1 MRLDEYLVSEKLVS
15 SRTRGKHLIERGSV
29 KVDGTVQV
37 KPSHKVNYGQKVTI
51 EGEDEPQGYFKLKG
65 IQDATGLIREGD
77 TVLDIGSSAG
87 GFLMYASPIA
97 SQLVGIEF
105 SLEFKESLEKVEREY
120 PNVEV
125 IFGDAFTMDV
135 SLLGGP
141 FDVILN
147 DMTVEPSK
155 SIEILSRFLP
165 LLKSGGRVMQVV
177 KLGDNKHG
185 PEPMVE
191 MLEDLGLQIF
201 EVIKPEKH
209 EAYIVAIKE

>member
-29 KVDGTVQV
+29 RVDGIVQV

-65 IQDATGLIREGD
+65 IQDATGLIHEGD
-77 TVLDIGSSAG
+77 SILDIGSSAG

-97 SQLVGIEF
+97 GRLVGIEF
-105 SLEFKESLEKVEREY
+105 SLEFKESLEKAEREY
-120 PNVEV
+120 PNVKV

-135 SLLGGP
+135 SALGGP

-165 LLKSGGRVMQVV
+165 ILKPGGRVMQVV

-191 MLEDLGLQIF
+191 MLEDLGLQIL

-209 EAYIVAIKE
+209 EAYIIAIK